1 MAEFLGKP
9 RATKEDVSS
18 YMRDQNILV
27 EYFLDEM
34 KPKIHLTVDPEMWGD
49 FELAL
54 VKKFGKFSPVNVQLA
69 AKEALQEWVERN
81 LR

>member
-9 RATKEDVSS
+9 RPTKEDVSS

-34 KPKIHLTVDPEMWGD
+34 KPKIHLTVEPGTWSD
-49 FELAL
+49 FEKAL

-69 AKEALQEWVERN
+69 AREALEEWVERN
-81 LR
+81 LK